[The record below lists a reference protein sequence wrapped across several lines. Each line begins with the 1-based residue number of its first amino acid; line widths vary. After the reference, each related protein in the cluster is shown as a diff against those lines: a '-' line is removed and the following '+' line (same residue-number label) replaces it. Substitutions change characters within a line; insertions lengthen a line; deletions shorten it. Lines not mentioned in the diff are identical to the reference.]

1 MPGIGIFPDGGAN
14 IGSDGLRH
22 VQAVQATG
30 SGEHQIE
37 HRQLICIQDDVT
49 FADRHM

>member
-1 MPGIGIFPDGGAN
+1 MPGVGVFPDGRAN

-37 HRQLICIQDDVT
+37 HCQLICIEDDVT
-49 FADRHM
+49 VADHHM